1 MAAFLKPKSGIAR
14 RMEHK
19 DVNKHAKLEVWTSN
33 VSILVPYVQCSE
45 PIAQIL
51 IQRAT
56 SIEGHSRN
64 PICT

>member
-19 DVNKHAKLEVWTSN
+19 DVHKHAKLD
-33 VSILVPYVQCSE
+33 VPYVQCSE

-64 PICT
+64 PTCT